1 MIISPIVCFIS
12 FFIIEILLFSFMCIL
27 AKADRLK
34 NSYALVLFLL
44 MIVLLVFYVKWN
56 PSRLLIVDECE
67 KQNPIY
73 NKYNLVSHLF
83 AN

>member
-34 NSYALVLFLL
+34 NFYALVLFLL

-56 PSRLLIVDECE
+56 PSRLLIVDERVG
-67 KQNPIY
+67 ITMFTIA
-73 NKYNLVSHLF
+73 VIMI
-83 AN
+83 